1 LRINI
6 KNNEIFSTVFES
18 VTGQNLHKPITGITT
33 DSRNI
38 HEGDLYIALCGKKI
52 DGHLF
57 LNDVNRNGASAALV
71 NKTQK
76 NIELQQIEVLNPIT
90 EIGKIANAYRKKFDI
105 PVIGITGSNGKTS
118 TKELLSHVLSN
129 DFNVHATNGNFNTK
143 IGLSLTLLQLDKIHT
158 ISILEMGASLP
169 GEIESLCQIAEPT
182 HGLITNIA
190 PAHLKGFGSMKNIA
204 REKGALFRYLKNGT
218 SFVNK
223 TDEYLTNLPVQ
234 GKSITFGLTP
244 DCDFPADIF
253 QEKNGTLTLIL
264 DAKEIP
270 TNSHNLS
277 FLKNSIAASTIAVE
291 LGVGWNNIIN
301 QLQSFSPPPGRCNV
315 EQINNI
321 TIIDDTYNANM
332 TSSIAA
338 LDYLKAFS
346 GDGRKIFVFGDMLE
360 LGNSSTE
367 QHRKVGEKCNE
378 LSLDVV
384 LTFGENTIHT
394 NSAIQNGIN
403 HVHFNSKKKLIKSL
417 KKMIT
422 PGDKILF
429 KGSRGMS
436 MESIISGVFKV

>member
-1 LRINI
+1 MRINI

-143 IGLSLTLLQLDKIHT
+143 IGLSLTLLQLDKMHT

-234 GKSITFGLTP
+234 GKTITFGLTP

-429 KGSRGMS
+429 KGSRGMA

>member
-1 LRINI
+1 MRINI
-6 KNNEIFSTVFES
+6 KNTEIFSTVFES

-90 EIGKIANAYRKKFDI
+90 EIGKIANAYRKNFDI

-234 GKSITFGLTP
+234 GKTITFGLTP

-253 QEKNGTLTLIL
+253 QENNGTLTLIL

-270 TNSHNLS
+270 THSHNLS
-277 FLKNSIAASTIAVE
+277 FLKNSIAASTIAIA
-291 LGVGWNNIIN
+291 LGVGWNNIIK

-332 TSSIAA
+332 TSSLAA

-378 LSLDVV
+378 LSLDIV

>member
-1 LRINI
+1 MRINI

-90 EIGKIANAYRKKFDI
+90 EIGKIANAYRKNFDI

-234 GKSITFGLTP
+234 GKTITFGLTP

-253 QEKNGTLTLIL
+253 QENNGTLTLIL

-270 TNSHNLS
+270 THSHNLS
-277 FLKNSIAASTIAVE
+277 FLKNSIAASTIAIA
-291 LGVGWNNIIN
+291 LGVGWNNIIK

-332 TSSIAA
+332 TSSLAA

-378 LSLDVV
+378 LSLDIV